1 MLGIVLGAELN
12 CQVNCAVEVILNV
25 SEQVIV
31 IVEGTLPTKTPVL
44 ALSILQLGISNN
56 RDIFFEETLRHSLTL
71 LLLLRYLDV
80 GLASV
85 MHRA

>member
-25 SEQVIV
+25 SVQVIV
-31 IVEGTLPTKTPVL
+31 IVEGTLPTNTPVL
-44 ALSILQLGISNN
+44 AFTILQLGISNN
-56 RDIFFEETLRHSLTL
+56 RDLIFEETLCHSLTL
-71 LLLLRYLDV
+71 LLFLRNLDV
-80 GLASV
+80 GFASV